1 MLIRDTFKTAFKGVT
16 VNLSRSALTML
27 GIIIGVGAVVL
38 MSSVGQSMQ
47 GVILSQI
54 SAIGPKTMVIFPGQ
68 MEGHTQF
75 ATGFDSLTFED
86 LRELEQLKTITA
98 VAPAIFVTATTSY
111 GREEG
116 TPRIVGITEN
126 FFLNQKITVRSGRLL
141 TKEDIEGGKT
151 VAVLGPDS
159 VDKFFGSIDPI
170 GKRLKIGDRHYTVI
184 GTMEPVGSQFGQSVD
199 DRIFIPLTVARD
211 VSGQRYMNIITMQA
225 TGSFDVA
232 LDDVKTLLRRRHGI
246 TNPKDDPKKD
256 NFIVHTSEQASQILG
271 SVTLGLTLFIT
282 TIAAISL
289 LVGGIGIMNI
299 MLVSVTERTQEIGL
313 RKALGS
319 RKRDI
324 LLQFLFESVMLTV
337 IGGIIGMVGGL
348 ILAFF
353 VSAIVQKYLGSYQ
366 FAVSVQAM
374 VAAFF
379 MALVTGLIF
388 GISPARTAS
397 DLHPIEALRYE

>member
-1 MLIRDTFKTAFKGVT
+1 
-16 VNLSRSALTML
+16 
-27 GIIIGVGAVVL
+27 
-38 MSSVGQSMQ
+38 
-47 GVILSQI
+47 
-54 SAIGPKTMVIFPGQ
+54 
-68 MEGHTQF
+68 
-75 ATGFDSLTFED
+75 
-86 LRELEQLKTITA
+86 
-98 VAPAIFVTATTSY
+98 
-111 GREEG
+111 
-116 TPRIVGITEN
+116 
-126 FFLNQKITVRSGRLL
+126 
-141 TKEDIEGGKT
+141 
-151 VAVLGPDS
+151 